1 MSSVT
6 EVRRLGPDEW
16 DLFRRL
22 RLAAL
27 KEAPHA
33 FGSTY
38 ESEVRAGDEWWRRRL
53 ADRARFVAEVDGEA
67 AGTVSGGDSSTK
79 GTAAITSMWVAP
91 AYRRQGVGDMLIK
104 TVLDWTRS
112 NGYSNVVLWVT
123 EGNANAEKLYERNG
137 FARTGEVNRVRAGE
151 DRIEYEMARR
161 L

>member
-1 MSSVT
+1 
-6 EVRRLGPDEW
+6 
-16 DLFRRL
+16 L

-27 KEAPHA
+27 KEAPYA

-38 ESEVRAGDEWWRRRL
+38 ESEVGAGEQSWRERL
-53 ADRARFVAEVDGEA
+53 AGRTRFVAEVDGEG
-67 AGTVSGGDSSTK
+67 AGIVSGGDSSSE

-91 AYRRQGVGDMLIK
+91 AHRRQGVGDLLIK
-104 TVLDWTRS
+104 TVLEWARS
-112 NGYSNVVLWVT
+112 NGYSDAVLWVT
-123 EGNANAEKLYERNG
+123 EGNASAEKLYERNA